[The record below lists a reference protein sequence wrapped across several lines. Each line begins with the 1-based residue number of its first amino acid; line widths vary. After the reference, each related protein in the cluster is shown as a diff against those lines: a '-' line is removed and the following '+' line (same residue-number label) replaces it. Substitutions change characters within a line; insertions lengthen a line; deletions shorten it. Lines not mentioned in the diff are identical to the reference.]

1 MLAYPEMV
9 FFIGLKPEVKT
20 RISPVAFS
28 TASSSLR
35 PTTASG
41 GMLKDKKNSVNNKTV
56 ELYGSFRKIRYH
68 CEHIYAKK

>member
-1 MLAYPEMV
+1 MV

-20 RISPVAFS
+20 KISPVAFS

-41 GMLKDKKNSVNNKTV
+41 GMLPNREDKDTIIQTSKTNS
-56 ELYGSFRKIRYH
+56 EYIL
-68 CEHIYAKK
+68 

>member
-20 RISPVAFS
+20 RISPVACS

-41 GMLKDKKNSVNNKTV
+41 GMLEDI
-56 ELYGSFRKIRYH
+56 RKQ
-68 CEHIYAKK
+68 K

>member
-20 RISPVAFS
+20 RMSPVACS

-41 GMLKDKKNSVNNKTV
+41 GMLADRKNMYKK
-56 ELYGSFRKIRYH
+56 
-68 CEHIYAKK
+68 